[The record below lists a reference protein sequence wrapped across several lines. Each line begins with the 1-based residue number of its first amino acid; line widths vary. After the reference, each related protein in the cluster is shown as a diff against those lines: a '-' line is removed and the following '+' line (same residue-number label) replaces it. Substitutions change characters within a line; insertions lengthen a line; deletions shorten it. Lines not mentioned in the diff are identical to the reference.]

1 MAETVQR
8 ISFNGGLDETLA
20 ARLHVPS
27 GQVRAYALF
36 AHCFT
41 CTKDI
46 LAAKK
51 IADELAK
58 RGIALLRFDFSGLG
72 QSDGDFSETNFS
84 SNVGDILAATN
95 YLRENYEAPAILIG
109 HSLGG
114 AAILAAAGDVPEVRA
129 VATIGAPAEA
139 DHVIHNFADY
149 LSEIESEGKATVL
162 LAGRPFT
169 IKRAFVDDLRAQSIA
184 DRVGRMKK
192 PLMVLH
198 SPIDETVSID
208 NARDIFTAAKHPKSF
223 VSLDN
228 ADHLLSRA
236 DDIAYAAEMIASW
249 SSRYIDQAEDDRQS
263 DRKGEDRV
271 DVHVSE
277 TQEGKFQ
284 NYVRAGRHLLLA
296 DEPKSV
302 GGLDSG
308 PSPYDFVSIALG
320 ACTSMTLRM
329 YADFKKLPVRKIS
342 VTVDHSKVHADDCAD
357 CGEVEAGRG
366 GKIDRFERTI
376 SIKGDL
382 DEATRQKMLEIADK
396 CPVHKTLEH
405 GAAVVT
411 LLDDGQPG
419 GAKAKAS

>member
-1 MAETVQR
+1 MAEIVQR
-8 ISFNGGLDETLA
+8 ISFEGGLGETLA

-27 GQVRAYALF
+27 GTVRAYALF

-58 RGIALLRFDFSGLG
+58 RGIALMRFDFSGLG
-72 QSDGDFSETNFS
+72 QSGGDFAETSFT
-84 SNVGDILAATN
+84 SNVGDILAAAD
-95 YLRENYEAPAILIG
+95 YLRQNYEAPAVLIG

-114 AAILAAAGDVPEVRA
+114 AATLAAAGDIPEARA
-129 VATIGAPAEA
+129 VATIGAPSEA
-139 DHVIHNFADY
+139 DHVIHNFAAHLD
-149 LSEIESEGKATVL
+149 EIEHSGEAEVS

-169 IKRAFVDDLRAQSIA
+169 IRKDFVEDLRAQSVTE
-184 DRVGRMKK
+184 RVATMKK

-198 SPIDETVSID
+198 SPIDDTVSID

-236 DDIAYAAEMIASW
+236 EDIAYAAEMIAAW
-249 SSRYIDQAEDDRQS
+249 ASRYIAQAEDERQ
-263 DRKGEDRV
+263 EPETT
-271 DVHVSE
+271 DVHISE

-296 DEPKSV
+296 DEPKNV

-329 YADFKKLPVRKIS
+329 YADFKKLPVKKIA
-342 VTVDHSKVHADDCAD
+342 VDVDHAKVHASDCAE
-357 CGEVEAGRG
+357 CGDMEGGKG
-366 GKIDRFERTI
+366 GKIDRFERII
-376 SIKGDL
+376 SITGDI
-382 DEATRQKMLEIADK
+382 DEATREKMLSIADR

-405 GAAVVT
+405 SAAVVT
-411 LLDDGQPG
+411 RL
-419 GAKAKAS
+419 KS